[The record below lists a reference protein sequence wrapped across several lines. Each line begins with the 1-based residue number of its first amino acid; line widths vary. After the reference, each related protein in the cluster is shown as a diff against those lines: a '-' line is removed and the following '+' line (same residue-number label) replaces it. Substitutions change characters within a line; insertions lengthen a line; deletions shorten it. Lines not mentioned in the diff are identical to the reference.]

1 MAQLHPVS
9 ALLRN
14 DLALTVHSRRYFTP
28 VVWRG
33 ELHSLKRPGS
43 LFSNTVCIQI
53 HQFTFMFFVLKI
65 PSDE

>member
-43 LFSNTVCIQI
+43 LFSNMYPNSPIYMYVFCVENT
-53 HQFTFMFFVLKI
+53 LR
-65 PSDE
+65 